1 MEKVQV
7 KLDKCYTGELATQN
21 IWESITQRFT
31 YRPIDFDTQL
41 ALVGPPPFEET
52 QGFQE
57 MFYHIFQNELPKPTD
72 LHTF

>member
-1 MEKVQV
+1 MENVQV
-7 KLDKCYTGELATQN
+7 KLDKCYKGELATQN

-31 YRPIDFDTQL
+31 YTPIDFDTYL

-57 MFYHIFQNELPKPTD
+57 MFYHISKMSSRT
-72 LHTF
+72 H